1 MQVLRFL
8 VALGGALAF
17 VRQPLP
23 ARRSAVSLRL
33 REIPL
38 RVKSQDHEK
47 KHPFLHVASKQFNVS
62 ILPPFLREYASNIT
76 HLGEWVL
83 FSPDLS
89 PARASSTVGVAF
101 LSTNLAYFAVS
112 STLIADGELTIG
124 SLVGAA
130 GIASCV
136 YHFNQLEYPYPSKE
150 TQIALLVDYASA
162 ATLVSVGAF
171 DIIMDIGLDNLPI
184 ETYVCGGLSLLF
196 LFTGWFGMPF
206 PPYGYPQF
214 GAAMVAGKQSPYLLF
229 HSLWHVFSSLT
240 AFYVGE
246 AHLGS
251 I

>member
-17 VRQPLP
+17 VRHPLP
-23 ARRSAVSLRL
+23 ARRSAVSLHL
-33 REIPL
+33 RENLL
-38 RVKSQDHEK
+38 RVHPNKSQKEK
-47 KHPFLHVASKQFNVS
+47 NHPFLHVASKQFNVS
-62 ILPPFLREYASNIT
+62 VLTL
-76 HLGEWVL
+76 LGEWVF

-89 PARASSTVGVAF
+89 PARASSIVGVAF

-124 SLVGAA
+124 SLVGVA
-130 GIASCV
+130 GIASCM
-136 YHFNQLEYPYPSKE
+136 YHYNQLEYPYPSKK

-162 ATLVSVGAF
+162 ATLVSVGTF

-184 ETYVCGGLSLLF
+184 ETYACGGISLLF

-206 PPYGYPQF
+206 PLYGIPQF
-214 GAAMVAGKQSPYLLF
+214 EAAMVAGKQSPYLLF
-229 HSLWHVFSSLT
+229 HSLWHIFSSLT

-246 AHLGS
+246 AHLGV
-251 I
+251 